1 MDLSQALAK
10 AIEYER
16 QVRDHYAKS
25 SRLTEDPHGKR
36 IFAILARE
44 EQGHLEHLESRLEE
58 WVRTGALSPMEVPT
72 ILPPAAQIE
81 AEALK
86 AAAAPRPPTVPGS
99 GMPELDFLKEALDLE
114 RRTCGFYQAMVAE
127 LEPRHRPLF
136 DRFMDIEDGH
146 LTIVQAEI
154 DALVGHGHW
163 FDFMEFT
170 LEG

>member
-1 MDLSQALAK
+1 MDLTQALAK
-10 AIEYER
+10 AIDYER
-16 QVRDHYAKS
+16 QVRDHYARC

-36 IFAILARE
+36 VFAILARE
-44 EQGHLEHLESRLEE
+44 EQGHLEHLESRLDE
-58 WVRTGALSPMEVPT
+58 WLKTGAITAVDVPT
-72 ILPPAAQIE
+72 ILPPVAHIE

-86 AAAAPRPPTVPGS
+86 AAAAPRPPTPV
-99 GMPELDFLKEALDLE
+99 GMPELDFLKEALELE
-114 RRTCGFYQAMVAE
+114 RRTCTFYQEMVAG
-127 LEPRHRPLF
+127 LEPRHQPLF
-136 DRFMDIEDGH
+136 DRFLDIEDGH